1 MNYTTMCLKEAI
13 ARVNVLK
20 DKEKDAEQYLTLHSM
35 ITTLYILKKMGFK
48 RVQLEVLDVP
58 I

>member
-1 MNYTTMCLKEAI
+1 VNYTTMCLVEAI
-13 ARVNVLK
+13 ARVHVLK
-20 DKEKDAEQYLTLHSM
+20 DQTEDAEQFLTLSSM

-48 RVQLEVLDVP
+48 RVQLELFDVP

>member
-1 MNYTTMCLKEAI
+1 MCLKEAI